1 MIEIFTDGSCRM
13 NPGPGGWG
21 AVVIKDGKVINA
33 FSAQEV
39 QTTNNRMEM
48 TAILWALA
56 TYGDVNPIV
65 HSDSAYAVNTFNTWM
80 WNWKKNG
87 WVRPKGKPVENL
99 DLVQKYDN
107 LISKGYKI
115 ELRKVAGHTGI
126 KWNEIADALATG
138 RMKVEEVLKLD

>member
-33 FSAQEV
+33 FAARED

-48 TAILWALA
+48 SAILWALA
-56 TYGDVNPIV
+56 AYGDMNPIV

-107 LISKGYKI
+107 LVSKGYKI
-115 ELRKVAGHTGI
+115 ELRKVAGHAGV

-138 RMKVEEVLKLD
+138 QMQVEEVLNLA

>member
-1 MIEIFTDGSCRM
+1 MFEIWVDGSCRM

-21 AVVIKDGKVINA
+21 AVVTRDDKVINA
-33 FSAQEV
+33 FAAREN

-48 TAILWALA
+48 SAILWALA
-56 TYGDVNPIV
+56 AYGDLNPV
-65 HSDSAYAVNTFNTWM
+65 VYSDSAYAVNTFNTWM

-87 WVRPKGKPVENL
+87 WVRPKGNPVENL

-107 LISKGYKI
+107 LVSKGYKI
-115 ELRKVAGHTGI
+115 KLRKVAGHAGV

-138 RMKVEEVLKLD
+138 QMQVEEVLNLA

>member
-21 AVVIKDGKVINA
+21 AVVTKDDKVINA

-48 TAILWALA
+48 SAILWALA
-56 TYGDVNPIV
+56 AYGDVNPV
-65 HSDSAYAVNTFNTWM
+65 VYSDSAYAVNTFNTWM

-107 LISKGYKI
+107 LVSKGYKI
-115 ELRKVAGHTGI
+115 ELRKVAGHSGI
-126 KWNEIADALATG
+126 RYNEIADALAAG

>member
-21 AVVIKDGKVINA
+21 AVVTKDDKVINA
-33 FSAQEV
+33 FAAREN

-48 TAILWALA
+48 SAILWALA
-56 TYGDVNPIV
+56 AYGDVNPV
-65 HSDSAYAVNTFNTWM
+65 VYSDSAYAVNTFNTWM

-107 LISKGYKI
+107 LVSKGYKI
-115 ELRKVAGHTGI
+115 KLRKVAGHSGI
-126 KWNEIADALATG
+126 RYNEIADALAAG

>member
-1 MIEIFTDGSCRM
+1 M

-21 AVVIKDGKVINA
+21 AVVTRDDKVINA
-33 FSAQEV
+33 FAAREN

-48 TAILWALA
+48 SAILWALA
-56 TYGDVNPIV
+56 AYGDMNPV
-65 HSDSAYAVNTFNTWM
+65 VYSDSAYAVNTFNTWM

-87 WVRPKGKPVENL
+87 WVRSKGKSVENL

-107 LISKGYKI
+107 LVSKGYKI
-115 ELRKVAGHTGI
+115 ELRKVAGHAGV

-138 RMKVEEVLKLD
+138 QMQVEEVLNLV

>member
-56 TYGDVNPIV
+56 AYGDLNPIV
-65 HSDSAYAVNTFNTWM
+65 YSDSAYAVNTFNTWM

-99 DLVQKYDN
+99 DLVQKYDH
-107 LISKGYKI
+107 LVSKGYKI
-115 ELRKVAGHTGI
+115 ELRKVAGHAGV

-138 RMKVEEVLKLD
+138 QMQVEEVLNLA